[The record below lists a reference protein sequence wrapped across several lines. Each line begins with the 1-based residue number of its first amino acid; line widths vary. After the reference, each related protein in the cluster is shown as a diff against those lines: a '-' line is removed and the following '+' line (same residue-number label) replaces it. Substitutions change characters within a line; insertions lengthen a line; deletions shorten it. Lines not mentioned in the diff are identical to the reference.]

1 MTRALLLALVGMPVA
16 VNLFVVAVVAIQTRA
31 PSMFWPFIVA
41 IVVATAWVNA
51 RGPLTP
57 AASSKQADGVM
68 GAAAR
73 ARFAVHIALK
83 GFLPALLGL
92 FLTVEMAK
100 WLAPHARA
108 WLQG

>member
-1 MTRALLLALVGMPVA
+1 MTRALLLALVGMPIA

-31 PSMFWPFIVA
+31 PSMFWPFIA
-41 IVVATAWVNA
+41 AMIVATAWVNA

-57 AASSKQADGVM
+57 VALARQADGVT

-73 ARFAVHIALK
+73 ARFAVHVALK
-83 GFLPALLGL
+83 GFLPVLLGL
-92 FLTVEMAK
+92 FLTAETAK
-100 WLAPHARA
+100 WLAPHART